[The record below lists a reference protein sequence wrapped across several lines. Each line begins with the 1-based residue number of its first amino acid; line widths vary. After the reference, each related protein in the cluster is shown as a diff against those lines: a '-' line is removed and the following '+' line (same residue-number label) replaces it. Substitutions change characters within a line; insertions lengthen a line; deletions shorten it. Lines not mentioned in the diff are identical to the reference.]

1 MAEFAD
7 MEQEDFLYTP
17 PAQEIMHGE
26 DFWTAQEDFLYTPP
40 AQEIMHGEEFWTAYF
55 SVLVPASMKAIKYR
69 VVIKV
74 KCVETK
80 IVEILWA
87 KCPCIG
93 GEGDFILIGILLFA

>member
-1 MAEFAD
+1 

-26 DFWTAQEDFLYTPP
+26 D
-40 AQEIMHGEEFWTAYF
+40 FWTAYF

-80 IVEILWA
+80 IVEILSSAHVLAA
-87 KCPCIG
+87 KVT
-93 GEGDFILIGILLFA
+93 LF